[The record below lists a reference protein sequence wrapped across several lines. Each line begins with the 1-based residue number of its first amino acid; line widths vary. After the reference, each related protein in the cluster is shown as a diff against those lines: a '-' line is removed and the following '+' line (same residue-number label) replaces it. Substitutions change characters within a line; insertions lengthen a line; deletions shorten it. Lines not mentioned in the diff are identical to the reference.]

1 MLHLLTEE
9 HRQKVVHEYKMRI
22 AIVCIFGLLFVT
34 LIGAV
39 FILPTFFLAHE
50 KYSELLVKK
59 QMLDVQ
65 LASNEETKS
74 SEVIKSTTSSLD
86 VLKIFSQN
94 QNFSESLMSVIGKVP
109 QGIKIQ
115 NSIVTSSDKETLV
128 IDIAGKAD
136 TRKNLVIFEQQLKNI
151 PNMQEVIIPL
161 SSFAKEKNIDFSI
174 KIILSNEK

>member
-22 AIVCIFGLLFVT
+22 AIVCVFGLLFVT

-59 QMLDVQ
+59 QILDVQ

-74 SEVIKSTTSSLD
+74 SEVIKNTTSALD
-86 VLKIFSQN
+86 VLKMFSQT
-94 QNFSESLMSVIGKVP
+94 QSFGDSLASVVGKVP
-109 QGIKIQ
+109 QGIQIQ
-115 NSIVTSSDKETLV
+115 NSIITSSDKDTLV

-136 TRKNLVIFEQQLKNI
+136 TRKNLVTFEQQLKSI

-161 SSFAKEKNIDFSI
+161 ASFAKEKNIDFSI